1 MNLCF
6 RLEDPGMKRAMRYR
20 SLLPLIAQLFRSRSG

>member
-6 RLEDPGMKRAMRYR
+6 RLEDPGMKRAIRYR
-20 SLLPLIAQLFRSRSG
+20 SLLPWIARLFRSKS